1 MQGYL
6 NQKVGSKMAENLFNA
21 TPLDQPDLKV
31 MESHSYVICGKE
43 SLRSSAF
50 FALLILECVDIDQIC
65 AEHDSLCCGSKG
77 TRSISCTR
85 DPSTNTTQLR
95 QFMRGM
101 LDPSLPTMLED

>member
-1 MQGYL
+1 MSFAEK
-6 NQKVGSKMAENLFNA
+6 KVSEAALFRA
-21 TPLDQPDLKV
+21 
-31 MESHSYVICGKE
+31 SGC
-43 SLRSSAF
+43 
-50 FALLILECVDIDQIC
+50 LECVDIDQIC